1 MNRNLIILF
10 GAFFILIVSCNS
22 NDKKIIIEFNES
34 LINNGLEKVLI
45 NIDSLS
51 SFGLFQKRLQDIACE
66 KKIPVIS
73 FEINDT
79 IKKIYSNEFCLDGGI
94 GGLYKARNN
103 IEIIDDSIYKNEI
116 SFKMDRLCNVLKK
129 DLLNNANDSL
139 YSDSSDK
146 LVINIAYKNKELE
159 QLKYLLNEITNCYNK
174 LEIESE
180 LNLRFVEVVFP
191 KLIDESVNENKNA
204 PQQRL

>member
-1 MNRNLIILF
+1 M
-10 GAFFILIVSCNS
+10 
-22 NDKKIIIEFNES
+22 
-34 LINNGLEKVLI
+34 
-45 NIDSLS
+45 
-51 SFGLFQKRLQDIACE
+51 
-66 KKIPVIS
+66 
-73 FEINDT
+73 
-79 IKKIYSNEFCLDGGI
+79 DGGI

-139 YSDSSDK
+139 YSDSPDK
-146 LVINIAYKNKELE
+146 LVINIAYKNKELK